1 MAGSDDRAEFLSMV
15 WIHLLKWIAWV
26 CLGTG
31 TCMLFEACYCNVMI
45 PMAATV
51 AGCGVLAVIDIWD
64 AVRWRRVRGLS
75 SGLRLRGPRDR
86 YRPKPLAK
94 PLAKP
99 LPLSEP
105 LLRMPYAMRASS
117 VHPSYIRCIIYDEC
131 ILDIVPKNDAQ
142 QVASVSHPS
151 YGA

>member
-1 MAGSDDRAEFLSMV
+1 MAGSSDDRAEFLSMM

-51 AGCGVLAVIDIWD
+51 AGCGILAVLDIWD

-94 PLAKP
+94 PL
-99 LPLSEP
+99 PLSA
-105 LLRMPYAMRASS
+105 LLPRIPYAMRASFI
-117 VHPSYIRCIIYDEC
+117 HTLYYIR
-131 ILDIVPKNDAQ
+131 
-142 QVASVSHPS
+142 
-151 YGA
+151 